1 MSKPPKYKIAKL
13 GSVHHRKPLL
23 KERRPNKVS
32 PIFRYTRNSPRMDA
46 DRQAFLA
53 GNVLPLPAHVKT
65 LEVPTGNQGIPSK
78 LQLEHGEANVT
89 RTPTG

>member
-1 MSKPPKYKIAKL
+1 
-13 GSVHHRKPLL
+13 
-23 KERRPNKVS
+23 
-32 PIFRYTRNSPRMDA
+32 MDA

-78 LQLEHGEANVT
+78 LQQEHGEAMSHVHLQGDPSDDPLKICQNMRVISIPHVT
-89 RTPTG
+89 NLGGGK